1 MATPVPVVSMMY
13 LFVSIPPK
21 TFFIVRPA
29 LAASSVKYATGFGG
43 AVGARSCDHK
53 RIPQSNP
60 NRVSQRARIRAP
72 SLKVHEFPECNN
84 RVKDL
89 SSVSRRRPVG
99 TTTSVP
105 RLPFSEVEG
114 SRGTTNEK
122 LCFNRED
129 LQGRSAM
136 VFRRNFRAI
145 VSNCILLVFVLPAA
159 PAQTGGRAQNTA
171 SGQPDSTSPF
181 ASARKL
187 LQLGKYDQAITELEA
202 LRQHNPEPS
211 GLSHELGVAYC
222 RKGDYVSAVLHLQ
235 AAQKEN
241 PKDEEAVQ
249 LTGLSLY
256 LAGKT
261 GEAIPYLERVQA
273 WYPEANVDASYILGV
288 AYIQTKKY
296 PEARSA
302 FAKMF
307 GVPPDSAPAYLLC
320 ARMLLRLD
328 FGPVAEEYGQKAI
341 ALDPK
346 LPMAHFLLGE
356 LYLYQS
362 KIAEATT
369 QFEQELTINP
379 GYAAVYYK
387 LGDAYLRTQKFDEA
401 EKLLQRSIW
410 LDATA
415 TGPFI
420 LMGKVLE
427 RKGETELAVRAL
439 ERAISMDPNN
449 AMPHQLLGQAYR
461 QLGRTD
467 DAERELKQ
475 AERLEM
481 RDTTKP

>member
-1 MATPVPVVSMMY
+1 
-13 LFVSIPPK
+13 
-21 TFFIVRPA
+21 
-29 LAASSVKYATGFGG
+29 
-43 AVGARSCDHK
+43 
-53 RIPQSNP
+53 
-60 NRVSQRARIRAP
+60 
-72 SLKVHEFPECNN
+72 
-84 RVKDL
+84 
-89 SSVSRRRPVG
+89 
-99 TTTSVP
+99 
-105 RLPFSEVEG
+105 
-114 SRGTTNEK
+114 
-122 LCFNRED
+122 
-129 LQGRSAM
+129 M
-136 VFRRNFRAI
+136 VFPRTFAALLGQ
-145 VSNCILLVFVLPAA
+145 SMLLALILSVAKA
-159 PAQTGGRAQNTA
+159 PTFGATQNTA
-171 SGQPDSTSPF
+171 SVPSDSASPF

-187 LQLGKYDQAITELEA
+187 LQLGKFDQAITELEA
-202 LRQHNPEPS
+202 LRQHEPQPT
-211 GLSHELGVAYC
+211 GLSHELGVAYY
-222 RKGDYVSAVLHLQ
+222 RKGDYVNAVLNLE

-241 PKDEEAVQ
+241 PKDDEAVQ

-256 LAGKT
+256 LAGKP
-261 GEAIPYLERVQA
+261 GDAIPYLEKVRA

-296 PEARSA
+296 PEARAA

-307 GVPPDSAPAYLLC
+307 GVPPDSAPAYLFC
-320 ARMLLRLD
+320 GRMLLRLD
-328 FGPVAEEYGQKAI
+328 FGPVAEEYGHKAI

-362 KIAEATT
+362 KISEATV
-369 QFEQELTINP
+369 QFEQELAINP

-427 RKGETELAVRAL
+427 KKGETELAVRAL